1 MAWRHRLQNTGTSAL
16 SWGSSGA
23 GIGSF
28 FGPKGAAVG
37 AGIGT
42 ILGALKGLLSD
53 TEMQELAERW
63 AAGEI
68 DPQTQRQI
76 TRLVSDRFAQIRT
89 QQGGRLARSGIADS
103 TFAERVMADTDASE
117 RETLTSAMA
126 QEVSARQQMGLNL
139 LGQQRAETAQIVG
152 GSIDN
157 IMGVVSG
164 LQADERYKNER
175 ADMEA
180 FRDELLGLMD
190 GSAPS
195 KPNPHQMKAAAT
207 VGMMPKGKGRG
218 SSGPGHNLT
227 TRWGDLS
234 SGRGRSVVNSRQ
246 GGGSYGARGA
256 NPWTTGSR
264 QRKTG
269 STWFN

>member
-1 MAWRHRLQNTGTSAL
+1 MAWRHRLSNAGTSAL
-16 SWGSSGA
+16 SWGSTGA
-23 GIGSF
+23 SIGSF
-28 FGPKGAAVG
+28 FSPKGAAVG
-37 AGIGT
+37 AGIGGT
-42 ILGALKGLLSD
+42 LGLLKGLFSD
-53 TEMQELAERW
+53 TELQELAESW

-76 TRLVSDRFAQIRT
+76 TRLVADRFEQIRT

-103 TFAERVMADTDASE
+103 SFAERVMADTDASE
-117 RETLTSAMA
+117 RDTLTSAMA

-152 GSIDN
+152 GSVDN
-157 IMGVVSG
+157 ILGVLSG
-164 LQADERYKNER
+164 FKADERYKAER

-180 FRDELLGLMD
+180 FRDELLGLMG

-195 KPNPHQMKAAAT
+195 KPNPHQMKAAAM
-207 VGMMPKGKGRG
+207 VGIMPKSNGRG

-234 SGRGRSVVNSRQ
+234 SGRGKSVVNSRQ
-246 GGGSYGARGA
+246 GGGSYSARGA
-256 NPWTTGSR
+256 NAWTTGSR
-264 QRKTG
+264 QRKQT
-269 STWFN
+269 TWFN